1 LYSGGPD
8 GERKGQWVDYIIFLL
23 ILVGNPWPKST
34 IYTNITAAI
43 KILLSSAMACFCP
56 NRKVIIRY
64 KINPMITECTIIV
77 NPLSIFFV
85 VGFGGWFGVYI
96 KLGFLVMRGGVWKTT

>member
-1 LYSGGPD
+1 M
-8 GERKGQWVDYIIFLL
+8 FLL

-56 NRKVIIRY
+56 KIKVIIRY
-64 KINPMITECTIIV
+64 KINPMITECTIMV
-77 NPLSIFFV
+77 NPLSIFRCGFLGVIWGAGV
-85 VGFGGWFGVYI
+85 VGIY
-96 KLGFLVMRGGVWKTT
+96 